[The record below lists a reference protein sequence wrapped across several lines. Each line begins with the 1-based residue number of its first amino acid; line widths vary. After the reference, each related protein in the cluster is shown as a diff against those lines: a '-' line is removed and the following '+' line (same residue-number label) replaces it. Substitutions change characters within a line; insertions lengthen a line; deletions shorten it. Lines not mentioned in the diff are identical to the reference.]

1 MSALLIGCLLSLC
14 PASTGTDELTFAEPT
29 VRCGT
34 VYAGAPL
41 AHRFEFQNL
50 TRHVIRITDVHTHC
64 GCTTPRLGQLI
75 YQPGERG
82 TVELE
87 VMTLT
92 QPAGPHTFSAHVEY
106 EVSGAKKEAEVE
118 LQAVLVSELMIAPAK
133 LVVPASHVD
142 QHPFTLSESRRTPVH
157 ILEVRTS
164 LPQLAARADEPKQD
178 ASGGWTRAIHLVVEP
193 GLAPGKHEASL
204 DIYTSD
210 PRYPHLQAPFTVI
223 NKAADEIS
231 FSPKEID
238 VRGQAGRPLPSQLV
252 VLRPAPGQSLQID
265 SITADNPAIT
275 ARWAA
280 NAEGVIAVR
289 VQVDYN
295 QLQGT
300 DWNSVLHIAVGG
312 SKRAKLD
319 IPLHCKLSE

>member
-1 MSALLIGCLLSLC
+1 MSIWLIGCTLFL
-14 PASTGTDELTFAEPT
+14 STGSRAAEELTFAEPT

-34 VYAGAPL
+34 VFAGAPL
-41 AHRFEFQNL
+41 AHRFDFQNL
-50 TRHVIRITDVHTHC
+50 TRHVVKITDVHTHC
-64 GCTTPRLGQLI
+64 GCTTPKLSQLI
-75 YQPGERG
+75 FQPGERG

-106 EVSGAKKEAEVE
+106 EMEGIKKEAEVE

-133 LVVPASHVD
+133 LVVPAGHVE
-142 QHPFTLSESRRTPVH
+142 QHPFTLSESRPTPVQ

-164 LPQLAARADEPKQD
+164 LPELAARADEPKQD
-178 ASGGWTRAIHLVVEP
+178 ASGGWTRAIHLVVQP
-193 GLAPGKHEASL
+193 GLAVGKHEARL

-210 PRYPHLQAPFTVI
+210 PRYPHLQAPFTII

-238 VRGQAGRPLPSQLV
+238 IQGPAGRPLPSQLV
-252 VLRPAPGQSLQID
+252 VLRPAPGQTLQIE
-265 SITADNPAIT
+265 SVTADSPAIT

-280 NAEGVIAVR
+280 STEGVIAVR
-289 VQVDYN
+289 VQADFR

-300 DWNSVLHIAVGG
+300 ELKSVLHIAVGG
-312 SKRAKLD
+312 SKKETLD
-319 IPLHCKLSE
+319 IPVQCKLSD